1 MYTSVYGRLCHKPVE
16 SRSVLNEHICVC
28 LLTVKEP
35 EGDGESS
42 VKWMHVVAF
51 GNVARVLQTCQE
63 DSYIVVS
70 GPCVTY
76 RSLKDDGLQ
85 EFDLVVLADTVR
97 PCDDYFRQLAF
108 AEGRREI
115 SLIEPT
121 QDIECSKDAIS
132 FDGDKQH

>member
-1 MYTSVYGRLCHKPVE
+1 VQV
-16 SRSVLNEHICVC
+16 
-28 LLTVKEP
+28 P

-51 GNVARVLQTCQE
+51 GGVARVLQTCRE

-76 RSLKDDGLQ
+76 RSLNDDGLQ

-97 PCDDYFRQLAF
+97 PCDDYFRQVAF
-108 AEGRREI
+108 AEGRRGI

-121 QDIECSKDAIS
+121 QDIDRSKDASS
-132 FDGDKQH
+132 FDDDQQH